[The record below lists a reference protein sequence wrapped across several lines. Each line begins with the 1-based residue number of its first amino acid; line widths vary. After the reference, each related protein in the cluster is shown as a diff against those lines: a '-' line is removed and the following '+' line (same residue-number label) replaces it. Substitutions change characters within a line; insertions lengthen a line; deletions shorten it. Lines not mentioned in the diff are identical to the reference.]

1 MADDKDPLLD
11 AITDVV
17 PKLLGTLEIFE
28 QLQERVPQGEYQTF
42 AELLA
47 PNASELANAALEFSA
62 VAVPEDLAELCGYI
76 SESCTYALRGA
87 ENISKHAEGFG
98 MVMRA
103 MRAMRKA
110 QSSIYPLS
118 PFMSP
123 VSQFFLEPAARSNTN
138 LIKALGEGARREQVG
153 LHHASNS
160 LDERGGFSLY
170 VPENLDLDRPAS
182 LVIALHGGTG
192 HGADFLW
199 SWLREARTRGFIVL
213 APTSQQDT
221 WSLMGEEHDLPA
233 LLSVLD
239 LVRSHWLIDESH
251 ILLTGM
257 SDGGTYSLLAGL
269 RPDSPFT
276 HLAPFSGVLHPEIVM
291 SGNLRFASG
300 RDIYLVHGTRDWMF
314 PIESAYMARA
324 ELEQAGANL
333 KFREIEGLSHT
344 YARSENPALIHWFN
358 NKLAIPS

>member
-1 MADDKDPLLD
+1 MAGDKDPLLD
-11 AITDVV
+11 AITSVV
-17 PKLLGTLEIFE
+17 PKLLGTLDVFE
-28 QLQERVPQGEYQTF
+28 QLQERVPQGDYHAF

-47 PNASELANAALEFSA
+47 PHASELANAALAFSA
-62 VAVPEDLAELCGYI
+62 VEVPEDLAELCEFI
-76 SESCTYALRGA
+76 TQSCTYALRGA
-87 ENISKHAEGFG
+87 ENISQYEEGFG
-98 MVMRA
+98 MIMRA

-123 VSQFFLEPAARSNTN
+123 VSQYFLEPKARTNTN
-138 LIKALGEGARREQVG
+138 LIAALGAGAGREQVG
-153 LHHASNS
+153 LRHASNS
-160 LDERGGFSLY
+160 LEERGGFSLY
-170 VPENLDLDRPAS
+170 VPENLALDCPAS
-182 LVIALHGGTG
+182 LVVALHGGTG

-233 LLSVLD
+233 LLGVLD
-239 LVRSHWLIDESH
+239 LVRSHWLIDDSH

-257 SDGGTYSLLAGL
+257 SDGATYSLLAGL
-269 RPDSPFT
+269 QSESPFT

-291 SGNLRFASG
+291 SGNLQFASG

-333 KFREIEGLSHT
+333 TFREIEGLSHT
-344 YARSENPALIHWFN
+344 YARSENPSLITWFN
-358 NKLAIPS
+358 KELVLPS